1 MKSKVL
7 ICDDHAVVRMGL
19 RALFE
24 NEDDFCVVGEAKN
37 GLEAV
42 RMAAE
47 VKPDLVL
54 MDLMMPRL
62 DGVEAT
68 QRILEAG
75 NPRVLLLTS
84 YSSSD
89 GIARAIRAGACGVV
103 MKNAEYDELLE
114 AARQVVSG
122 RQVIPRDIRRLLAE
136 DPPVPELSP
145 RQQEVLDSICRGLT
159 NKDIAKQ
166 LGISVASVKSHL
178 EVVFQKIGAAT
189 RAEAA
194 AIAMR
199 KHLLKL

>member
-1 MKSKVL
+1 MKTKVL

-24 NEDDFCVVGEAKN
+24 GEDDFCVVGEAKN

-42 RMAAE
+42 QMALDL
-47 VKPDLVL
+47 KPDLVL

-62 DGVEAT
+62 DGVAAT
-68 QRILEAG
+68 QQILAVAAPRIL
-75 NPRVLLLTS
+75 VLTS
-84 YSSSD
+84 FSSAD
-89 GIARAIRAGACGVV
+89 GIARAIQAGAAGAV

-114 AARQVVSG
+114 AARHVLTGQH
-122 RQVIPRDIRRLLAE
+122 VIPADVKQLLAE
-136 DPPVPELSP
+136 TAPVPTLSP

-166 LGISVASVKSHL
+166 LGISVGSVKTHL
-178 EVVFQKIGAAT
+178 EAVFQKIGAAT

-199 KHLLKL
+199 RHLLKL

>member
-47 VKPDLVL
+47 VKPDIVL

>member
-1 MKSKVL
+1 MTSKVL

-75 NPRVLLLTS
+75 TPRILLLTS

-89 GIARAIRAGACGVV
+89 GITRAIRAGACGAV
-103 MKNAEYDELLE
+103 MKSAEYDDLLD

-122 RQVIPRDIRRLLAE
+122 RQVIPRDVRRLLAE
-136 DPPVPELSP
+136 DPPAPELSP